1 MSQVKIL
8 FSSVRLVLTKLI
20 ITIYLVVIVLLES
33 IERVTDS
40 KFLSNGF
47 RVNNRHFSDFFLDF
61 IADTFWFPVSALV
74 CYEIHPEFIENE
86 T

>member
-1 MSQVKIL
+1 MLLFVVVARTRMIIL
-8 FSSVRLVLTKLI
+8 KLFI
-20 ITIYLVVIVLLES
+20 PER
-33 IERVTDS
+33 ERVTDS